1 MEVRYRYIYLAPPP
15 YNVVFTKIEI
25 LFIKLEDISERK
37 LKRANRFQRP

>member
-1 MEVRYRYIYLAPPP
+1 MEVRYRYIYLAPP